1 MNVAPRHNTDGQ
13 KPVGP
18 ETEIGNFRRFGP
30 HGPVYEVI
38 GVGEK
43 LADGDWEMRIR
54 MPESGEEADY
64 PLSHLL
70 QDPREA

>member
-1 MNVAPRHNTDGQ
+1 MNVVSQQISDGR

-18 ETEIGNFRRFGP
+18 EAEVGSFRRFGP

-38 GVGEK
+38 AVGRK
-43 LADGDWEMRIR
+43 RPDGDWEMRIR
-54 MPESGEEADY
+54 LPQSGEEIDY
-64 PLSHLL
+64 PLSDLR